1 MNKPSMPFSNGTE
14 YMDFKY
20 QFCERCTAYKERED
34 GFPEFPNKGGCSILD
49 AMEYA
54 RFDVKQF
61 PSEFVRELTS
71 ADDDSPIAWHYCTR
85 FTNPDWELM
94 EKYFTLMKKALFKTK
109 GDEAN
114 ENPVDA

>member
-34 GFPEFPNKGGCSILD
+34 GFPEFPNKGGCAILD

-54 RFDVKQF
+54 RFDVNKF

-71 ADDDSPIAWHYCTR
+71 ADDDSPIAWHYCIR
-85 FTNPDWELM
+85 FANPDWELM
-94 EKYFTLMKKALFKTK
+94 KKYFTLMKKALLKTK
-109 GDEAN
+109 GDETN